1 MGVYQAS
8 ASRTFGGGSVN
19 PRERGWGSGRFCRR
33 CQRPSE
39 VRGGRCVVQVSA
51 VMGAVSDEVPTTG
64 APIAAGAAFKDSVTV
79 LNSVRSVTL
88 GSSSVGDGAHNRSV
102 DPGTSLGSGPNSSLI
117 SARASR
123 PLSGSRAIV
132 WAPWPPR
139 ECPLP
144 LASSSPR
151 RLMQLARQGIL
162 RAHGAAEQER
172 WDSQGGTARWW
183 DVQSHA
189 ATMPRCITR
198 SPTTSVWSARCKTHR
213 LSHIT
218 TSPGDQVWR

>member
-1 MGVYQAS
+1 
-8 ASRTFGGGSVN
+8 
-19 PRERGWGSGRFCRR
+19 
-33 CQRPSE
+33 
-39 VRGGRCVVQVSA
+39 
-51 VMGAVSDEVPTTG
+51 MGAVSDEVPTTG

-162 RAHGAAEQER
+162 RAQALLNRNGGIHKAER
-172 WDSQGGTARWW
+172 RDGGTFSRTPQPCRGA
-183 DVQSHA
+183 
-189 ATMPRCITR
+189 
-198 SPTTSVWSARCKTHR
+198 
-213 LSHIT
+213 
-218 TSPGDQVWR
+218 